1 MRMSR
6 KFCLYTA
13 LGAFAMF
20 SGCSKEEN
28 PGKIDVPKETLT
40 DVQAASRVNEKLAK
54 GELKLDVNV
63 TAVREK
69 DSAEESYKAELAAKS
84 KEEIR
89 KVNRALGEYEA
100 KKAELQR
107 AKDAKAS
114 DETIAELER
123 KCEESKANFE
133 RLEAQRQA
141 EMRRIIR
148 ARKLKADAK
157 ARSEAH
163 KKLVEEE
170 KAKALK

>member
-1 MRMSR
+1 MNR
-6 KFCLYTA
+6 KMWLYTA
-13 LGAFAMF
+13 LGAFVLF

-28 PGKIDVPKETLT
+28 PEKADVSKETLT
-40 DVQAASRVNEKLAK
+40 DAQAAARVNEKLAN

-63 TAVREK
+63 TDVRDK
-69 DSAEESYKAELAAKS
+69 DSSEEAYKAELAAKS
-84 KEEIR
+84 KEEIK
-89 KVNRALGEYEA
+89 KVNIALGEYEA

-148 ARKLKADAK
+148 ARKLKV
-157 ARSEAH
+157 EANANFEAY

-170 KAKALK
+170 KAKAAK

>member
-1 MRMSR
+1 MSR
-6 KFCLYTA
+6 KFYLYTA
-13 LGAFAMF
+13 LAAFAMF

-40 DVQAASRVNEKLAK
+40 DAQAAARVNDKLGK

-69 DSAEESYKAELAAKS
+69 DSTEEAYKAELAAKS

-89 KVNRALGEYEA
+89 KVNRALGEYEVR
-100 KKAELQR
+100 KAELQR
-107 AKDAKAS
+107 AKDAKAP

-133 RLEAQRQA
+133 RLEARRQA

-148 ARKLKADAK
+148 ARKLKA
-157 ARSEAH
+157 EANANLEAY

-170 KAKALK
+170 KAKAVR

>member
-1 MRMSR
+1 MNR
-6 KFCLYTA
+6 KMWLYTA
-13 LGAFAMF
+13 LGAFVLF

-28 PGKIDVPKETLT
+28 PENADVSKETLT
-40 DVQAASRVNEKLAK
+40 DAQAAARVNEKLTK
-54 GELKLDVNV
+54 GELRLDVNV

-69 DSAEESYKAELAAKS
+69 DSTDEAYKAELAAKS

-133 RLEAQRQA
+133 RLEAKRQA

-148 ARKLKADAK
+148 ERKLKADAK
-157 ARSEAH
+157 ANSEAY

-170 KAKALK
+170 KAKAAK

>member
-6 KFCLYTA
+6 KFYLYTA
-13 LGAFAMF
+13 LGAFALF

-28 PGKIDVPKETLT
+28 PGKADVSEETLT
-40 DVQAASRVNEKLAK
+40 DAQAAARVNEKLIK
-54 GELKLDVNV
+54 GELRLDVNV

-69 DSAEESYKAELAAKS
+69 DSTDEAYKAELAAKS

-89 KVNRALGEYEA
+89 KVNVALGEYEA

-114 DETIAELER
+114 DETIAELEK

-133 RLEAQRQA
+133 RLEARRQA
-141 EMRRIIR
+141 QMRRIVR
-148 ARKLKADAK
+148 ERKLKADAK
-157 ARSEAH
+157 ANSEAY

-170 KAKALK
+170 KAKAAR

>member
-1 MRMSR
+1 M
-6 KFCLYTA
+6 
-13 LGAFAMF
+13 
-20 SGCSKEEN
+20 
-28 PGKIDVPKETLT
+28 
-40 DVQAASRVNEKLAK
+40 
-54 GELKLDVNV
+54 

-69 DSAEESYKAELAAKS
+69 DSTDEAYKAELAAKS

-89 KVNRALGEYEA
+89 KVNVALGEYEA
-100 KKAELQR
+100 KKAELQK

-148 ARKLKADAK
+148 ARKLKV
-157 ARSEAH
+157 EANANFEAY

-170 KAKALK
+170 KAKAAK

>member
-1 MRMSR
+1 MNR
-6 KFCLYTA
+6 KMWLYTA
-13 LGAFAMF
+13 LGAFVLF

-28 PGKIDVPKETLT
+28 PEKADVSKETLT
-40 DVQAASRVNEKLAK
+40 DAQAAARVNEKLTK
-54 GELKLDVNV
+54 GELRLDVNV

-69 DSAEESYKAELAAKS
+69 DSTDEAYKAELAAKS

-89 KVNRALGEYEA
+89 KVNVALGEYEA
-100 KKAELQR
+100 KKAELQK

-133 RLEAQRQA
+133 RIEAQRQA

-148 ARKLKADAK
+148 ARKLKA
-157 ARSEAH
+157 EANANLEAY

-170 KAKALK
+170 KAKAVK

>member
-1 MRMSR
+1 MNR
-6 KFCLYTA
+6 KMWLYTA
-13 LGAFAMF
+13 LGAFVLF

-28 PGKIDVPKETLT
+28 PENADVSKETLT
-40 DVQAASRVNEKLAK
+40 DAQAAARVNEKLTK
-54 GELKLDVNV
+54 GELRLDVNV

-69 DSAEESYKAELAAKS
+69 DSTDEAYKAELAAKS
-84 KEEIR
+84 KEGIR

-107 AKDAKAS
+107 AKDAKAP

-133 RLEAQRQA
+133 RLEARRQA

-148 ARKLKADAK
+148 ERKLKADAK
-157 ARSEAH
+157 ANSEAY

-170 KAKALK
+170 KAKAAR